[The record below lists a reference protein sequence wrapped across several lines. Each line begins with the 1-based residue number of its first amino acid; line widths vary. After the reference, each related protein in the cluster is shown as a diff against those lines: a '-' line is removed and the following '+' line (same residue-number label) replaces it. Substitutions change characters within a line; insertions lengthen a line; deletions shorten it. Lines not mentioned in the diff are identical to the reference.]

1 MPRMADVIR
10 DGSAPRSI
18 VRRAARGE
26 LSVPLGEAI
35 EILLILM
42 SDRDFGAEAE
52 QTLAKWDD
60 ESLVQ
65 VVSDAATPAEVLTRL
80 LQTQS
85 HRPALVTALCGNPAM
100 PWGELEAIATR
111 AEEDLLQ
118 AMMNSAR
125 VRNSSRL
132 LDLMMANSAS
142 AARPKL
148 TQWLASAQGK
158 EAEEVAMHFLV
169 RHADVIAL
177 EDGKPFELVAAS
189 EGEDDPLGD
198 LMARVKRGEEPADP
212 EQRAQVS
219 VLQRIS
225 RLRVGERI
233 KLAVKGNRE
242 ERMVLIRDRSKM
254 VSIAVLESPKV
265 NDVEMETFAAMKNVQ
280 ESVLRAIAGK
290 RSYMKNYGV
299 LRTLANNPKTPLDVA
314 LGLVQHLTSKDQRAL
329 AVNKNVNETLRKLAL
344 RAWRLKTEKKH
355 DE

>member
-100 PWGELEAIATR
+100 PTR

-142 AARPKL
+142 AAARPKL

-329 AVNKNVNETLRKLAL
+329 AVNKKLAL